1 MKFTKKTKT
10 MAGSLLALSS
20 IALLAACATTSN
32 TSKNTSQQTSN
43 VAVETKSLDA
53 LYQDALK
60 EGGTVVFYA
69 GGDTADQND
78 ETKAAFEQRFPGM
91 KLEVVT
97 DYSKVHDGRLEYQ
110 MATNN
115 VVADVVQLQTL
126 NDFTYWKKQGKLME
140 YKPAAWDKVY
150 QDFKD
155 PDDAWVG
162 GYVLA
167 FGNVV
172 NTKTLGNIPEPKT
185 AQDLL
190 NPDLKGKMISTYPN
204 DDDAVLFWYKQMID
218 KNGWEWMENLMKQNP
233 QFVRGTQEP
242 NDKVGAGEFAVTLG
256 TAGLLDASA
265 ESHIVIPEKEGFV
278 AWAQRLAILKDAK
291 HPAGAK
297 LFENWLLDKETQTNG
312 IFQWSVR
319 TDVTPA
325 GVKPIW
331 EYSNAN
337 LKEFVNFM
345 EDRAEV
351 ERFKAQIR
359 LFVGDVQGTSSAG
372 ERGLTPATRAVE

>member
-1 MKFTKKTKT
+1 MKFTKKT
-10 MAGSLLALSS
+10 MAASLLALT
-20 IALLAACATTSN
+20 AVTVLAACSTAKKDDKAASD
-32 TSKNTSQQTSN
+32 KG
-43 VAVETKSLDA
+43 VAVETKSLDT
-53 LYQDALK
+53 LYQEALK
-60 EGGTVVFYA
+60 EGGTVVYYA
-69 GGDTADQND
+69 GGDTAEQND
-78 ETKAAFEQRFPGM
+78 DTKAAFEKKFPGM

-110 MATNN
+110 MATDN

-126 NDFTYWKKQGKLME
+126 NDFTYWKKQGKLLE
-140 YKPAAWDKVY
+140 YKPAAWDKIY
-150 QDFKD
+150 KDFKD
-155 PDDAWVG
+155 PDGAWVG

-172 NTKTLGNIPEPKT
+172 NSKALGSIPEPKT
-185 AQDLL
+185 GQDLL
-190 NPDLKGKMISTYPN
+190 NPELKGKMISTYPN

-218 KNGWEWMENLMKQNP
+218 KHGWGWMENLMKQDP
-233 QFVRGTQEP
+233 KFVRGTQEP
-242 NDKVGAGEFAVTLG
+242 GDKVAAGDYAVTLG

-265 ESHIVIPEKEGFV
+265 ESHLAIPEKDGFV
-278 AWAQRLAILKDAK
+278 AWAQRMAILKDAK

-297 LFENWLLDKETQTNG
+297 LFENWLLDKETQENN

-331 EYSNAN
+331 EYKNAN
-337 LKEFVNFM
+337 MKEFVDFM

-359 LFVGDVQGTSSAG
+359 LFVGDVQGASSAG
-372 ERGLTPATRAVE
+372 ERGLTPTTRQPQ